1 MAIIPDNNQ
10 NTTASRDPAKRFA
23 RRYRVPAGA
32 ASIIFCSLAVA
43 GLIVRMLLAGLAS
56 VSAGAMTLQLTWV
69 AIFAGMATLG
79 SLVIAGRRQAF
90 WITLTFWLAI
100 AGCGVVWAFDWL
112 IRGALPAWLG
122 EPWWVW
128 AIAALGLVL
137 AGGVVVTL
145 EVLATAEKSRNRY
158 GAMVGVSVALSIVL
172 VLVANMLAQSWPSRR
187 NFETLGR
194 FGLSQRTRRVLEK
207 VDQPIRLSAIYA
219 AAKSQANTEPARKK
233 QAQTQHYLRR
243 VTELFEEM
251 SQANPKII
259 TADAS
264 GDQARA
270 QLLARLRHKLLA
282 PTRGQETLVKKIQ
295 SAWPGL
301 RKQLDAAR
309 AKWTKI
315 PARPYLELWN
325 TGQSARDTID
335 QATAKLES
343 AYRKVAQV
351 QESDPLPDYPKLLD
365 ELIAQLQAVRK
376 SLDARNE
383 MITRLAELPGKVH
396 ANAPK
401 LTAAMERSSQ
411 AIATVQKI
419 LDQPAKPAT
428 ATKPAGPTDTLKKLG
443 KAFSLAS
450 RDVRVAAELLE
461 NIAGKDKGDAQL
473 ISRCQA
479 WSVAVPSRFGQV
491 RTTRSKLLFAFAQQL
506 ESLRSQTDLQI
517 SDANAE
523 AQNRFLQEMRKVS
536 VQLGRVMKNNRR
548 AVDKGMG
555 QLRTVDKF
563 SKPLLTQAKTKGGLF
578 GDILNL
584 TSPLVSLAAKLTPP
598 GKSLLPK
605 GLSDEN
611 IIVIEAG
618 PKVQVVA
625 FSEVWPGEMKADFFL
640 PEGTEPRRYFNGDAL
655 LGSRILSL
663 VREKPFAKVLITYY
677 KPAPAPGRPSLVE
690 PIPPGQLNVLRQRLR
705 AANFQVDDWNL
716 TGPLPSDEPGDLPVV
731 LLVLPPAGPGLVDT
745 QAKGRFGPG
754 QVSKVSQAIDAGAS
768 AVFLTKALMP
778 HRSLLGRLAP
788 SYPYDEYLRKNW
800 GIDVHVGAML
810 IQGLPSDQ
818 PDKYLLDIS
827 KLAYLPLNDFTA
839 NPIGKPLRGRRLAW
853 LGVCPMTVAKPVPA
867 GVNIQPILT
876 VPATMTNIWASAD
889 LEALAAEVHLA
900 GGNLI
905 SPHYD
910 KGDMKVPL
918 TLALAAT
925 RPGDKTRNVAPARL
939 VVMGVGGGLVDW
951 YLTSP
956 VRSLEAG
963 YRTTAP
969 PRANAELVVNSVYWL
984 IGRERLIAAGPMR
997 IKPVEQMSPITQ
1009 TILWAGC
1016 VIALPTTLLLIGA
1029 AVGLMRRK

>member
-1 MAIIPDNNQ
+1 MAIIPDNNP
-10 NTTASRDPAKRFA
+10 NPIAGRDPAKLFA
-23 RRYRVPAGA
+23 RRYRAPAGA
-32 ASIIFCSLAVA
+32 ASMIFCSLAAA
-43 GLIVRMLLAGLAS
+43 GLIVRMLLAGLATA
-56 VSAGAMTLQLTWV
+56 SAGAMTLQLTWV
-69 AIFAGMATLG
+69 AIFVGMATLG

-100 AGCGVVWAFDWL
+100 AGCGLVWAFDWL
-112 IRGALPAWLG
+112 IRGALPTWLG
-122 EPWWVW
+122 EPGWVW
-128 AIAALGLVL
+128 AIATLGLIL

-158 GAMVGVSVALSIVL
+158 GAMVGVSVALSV
-172 VLVANMLAQSWPSRR
+172 VVALSVNMLAQSKPYSR

-194 FGLSQRTRRVLEK
+194 FGLSQRTRRIIEK

-219 AAKSQANTEPARKK
+219 AAKSQANTELARKK
-233 QAQTQHYLRR
+233 RAQTQGYLRR

-270 QLLARLRHKLLA
+270 KLIARLRHQLLA
-282 PTRGQETLVKKIQ
+282 PTREQELLVKKIQ
-295 SAWPGL
+295 ASFPNL
-301 RKQLDAAR
+301 QKQLDAAR
-309 AKWTKI
+309 AQWTKI
-315 PARPYLELWN
+315 PPRSYLELWN
-325 TGQSARDTID
+325 TGQAVRDAID
-335 QATAKLES
+335 QAAAKLKS
-343 AYRKVAQV
+343 ACRKVAQV
-351 QESDPLPDYPKLLD
+351 QESDLLPDYPKLLD
-365 ELIAQLQAVRK
+365 GLIAQLKNTRK
-376 SLDARNE
+376 SLDARNK
-383 MITRLAELPGKVH
+383 MITRLAELPEKIH

-419 LDQPAKPAT
+419 LDQPAT
-428 ATKPAGPTDTLKKLG
+428 ATKPSGPTDTLKKLG
-443 KAFSLAS
+443 KALSQAS
-450 RDVRVAAELLE
+450 RDVRTAAELLE
-461 NIAGKDKGDAQL
+461 NIAGQDKGDVQL

-479 WSVAVPSRFGQV
+479 WSVEVPSRFGQV
-491 RTTRSKLLFAFAQQL
+491 RTTRSKLLLAFAQQL
-506 ESLRSQTDLQI
+506 ESLRSQTGLQI
-517 SDANAE
+517 TDANAE

-548 AVDKGMG
+548 AVNKGMG

-563 SKPLLTQAKTKGGLF
+563 SKPLLRQARAKGGLF

-598 GKSLLPK
+598 SKSLLPK

-625 FSEVWPGEMKADFFL
+625 FSEVWPSEMKADFFL
-640 PEGTEPRRYFNGDAL
+640 PDGTEPRRYFNGDAV

-677 KPAPAPGRPSLVE
+677 KPAPAPGHRSQVG

-716 TGPLPSDEPGDLPVV
+716 TGPPPSDESGDLPVV
-731 LLVLPPAGPGLVDT
+731 LLVLPPAGPSSLVVA
-745 QAKGRFGPG
+745 QAKGRFGPE
-754 QVSKVSQAIDAGAS
+754 QISKVSQAIDAGAS

-818 PDKYLLDIS
+818 PGKYLLDIS
-827 KLAYLPLNDFTA
+827 KLAYLPLNDFTD
-839 NPIGKPLRGRRLAW
+839 NPIGRPLQGRRLAW
-853 LGVCPMTVAKPVPA
+853 LGACPITVAKPTPA
-867 GVNIQPILT
+867 GVKIQPILA

-925 RPGDKTRNVAPARL
+925 RPGDKTRSVAPARL

-956 VRSLEAG
+956 VRSIEAG
-963 YRTTAP
+963 YRTAAP

-997 IKPVEQMSPITQ
+997 IKPVEQMSATTQ
-1009 TILWAGC
+1009 NILWAGC